1 MLLDDVMSELD
12 PDRRSLL
19 ARLLREDGQSIIT
32 TTDVA
37 HVPGAED
44 PAVARLA
51 VSGGAVL
58 REAVAA

>member
-1 MLLDDVMSELD
+1 MSELD
-12 PDRRSLL
+12 PDRRALL
-19 ARLLREDGQSIIT
+19 AGLLRADGQSIVT

-37 HVPGAED
+37 HVPGADD